1 MAARPLYVLEEASPS
16 AKSKAS
22 SARQRPLVT
31 SDTQVGAHAELLRLQ
46 RLAGNRAV
54 TSVIQRLNGPGERST
69 RPRRGELDDE
79 EWENTYT
86 RPTLGP
92 EEGGA
97 ADEDVEDDEDVADEG
112 VDATSDLNKPEY
124 PPRPTGE
131 GRERIIHQGRKPEKP
146 HRSVMYRDMI
156 LQGRSVELS
165 KEIRSGPKKREA
177 TPASRNQAAKFL
189 LMAHQVQE
197 KITKDVEEAMAP
209 GGGRRA
215 GEEFATKD
223 WAGLADKMA
232 MPDIQRKMKGD
243 FLGAIGDA
251 LRFTILF
258 DVENFTDNV
267 LGVFAFLKG
276 RGYEPVKVFNTLK
289 DEKASYRGINTNWRS
304 GSGIKWELQ
313 FHTPQSYQ
321 IKTDVNHDPYE
332 GFRNA
337 QEGDYRAGII
347 EKRMRKVSARIQTP
361 EGIERIQDVGGR

>member
-1 MAARPLYVLEEASPS
+1 MAARPLYVLDEASPS
-16 AKSKAS
+16 TKRTS
-22 SARQRPLVT
+22 SGTRQRLAET
-31 SDTQVGAHAELLRLQ
+31 SDAQVGAHEELLNLQ

-54 TSVIQRLNGPGERST
+54 TSVIQRLNGAGEGAT

-79 EWENTYT
+79 EWESIYT
-86 RPTLGP
+86 RPTLGT
-92 EEGGA
+92 EEGA
-97 ADEDVEDDEDVADEG
+97 ATDEDVENDGDATDEG
-112 VDATSDLNKPEY
+112 VEATSDLNKPAY

-131 GRERIIHQGRKPEKP
+131 DRERIIHQGSKPEKP
-146 HRSVMYRDMI
+146 HRSVMHRDMI
-156 LQGRSVELS
+156 LQGRAVELS
-165 KEIRSGPKKREA
+165 KDIRSGPKKREA

-197 KITKDVEEAMAP
+197 KITHDVEEAMAP

-223 WAGLADKMA
+223 WTGLADKMA
-232 MPDIQRKMKGD
+232 MPDIQKKMKGD

-251 LRFTILF
+251 LRFTILY

-267 LGVFAFLKG
+267 LGVFAFLKA
-276 RGYEPVKVFNTLK
+276 RGYQPVKVFNTLK

-347 EKRMRKVSARIQTP
+347 EKRMKKVSARIQTP
-361 EGIERIQDVGGR
+361 EGIERIQDIK